1 MLRKVTWPTFK
12 ITCILFLLLSF
23 PLRAFAVNEECYI
36 EANSAGSYTVT
47 IEPNT
52 VTIPLAKY
60 DTPSEIPY
68 VLVYDFPIVLRG
80 TGIGCKAMTPNDLSV
95 HFTNTSDVALQTGY
109 TTGVGD
115 ALFKTTVD
123 GITYS
128 AQLLCRGCNNGSD
141 VSLQLLPNGADN
153 VVNGNGDWTWA
164 DSDTH
169 WSIRFRLFQTPD
181 FKPKNGVT
189 SGQAIPGKLAT
200 WHLGP
205 SGQPTIDF
213 YVSAG
218 SLNFNVSQPTC
229 AGLSVEAKTAYGNQ
243 IDLGSSYVSELQGA
257 LTPEV
262 PFDLR
267 GDYCGAEKITVKMTA
282 ATRSANASLIGKSA
296 GSAEGVGVRIVS
308 TANSNNTLMQPDGS
322 NAIAFDYTDWW
333 GDIRR
338 FPFTAQ
344 LVTDG
349 KTIKPGTFT
358 GTATFTFDYE

>member
-1 MLRKVTWPTFK
+1 MLRKVIWPAIK

-23 PLRAFAVNEECYI
+23 PLRAFAVTEECYI
-36 EANSAGSYTVT
+36 ENSSAGSYTVT

-52 VTIPLAKY
+52 VTIPLRRV
-60 DTPSEIPY
+60 DSPSEVQGAPA
-68 VLVYDFPIVLRG
+68 YDFPIVLRG
-80 TGIGCKAMTPNDLSV
+80 NGIGCKAQSPNDLSV
-95 HFTNTSDVALQTGY
+95 HFINTSDVALQTGY
-109 TTGVGD
+109 TVSTGS

-128 AQLLCRGCNNGSD
+128 AELICWGCNNGSD
-141 VSLQLLPNGADN
+141 VALDLLSNGTDN
-153 VVNGNGDWTWA
+153 VVNGSGDWTWA
-164 DSDTH
+164 NSDTH
-169 WSIRFRLFQTPD
+169 WAIRFRLTQTPD

-200 WHLGP
+200 WRLGP
-205 SGQPTIDF
+205 QNQPTIDF

-229 AGLSVEAKTAYGNQ
+229 ASLSVGGNTAYGNQ
-243 IDLGSSYVSELQGA
+243 VDLGSSYVSELQGA

-262 PFDLR
+262 PFNLR

-282 ATRSANASLIGKSA
+282 AKRSANASLIGKSA

-333 GDIRR
+333 GDIRL